1 MSRVRSFYALG
12 VVLGAIAVLVVA
24 TNRDSKKPPASRGGS
39 PDDLVIGDPLVYGNL
54 TVFPVCSKTPRTQ
67 DRFIT
72 LDEGLASGK
81 VEILEKGALARS
93 QPSSRPARQEPAADL
108 FATGGD
114 PVAANEDPFAQA
126 EGRAAGG
133 NDVNELMVVNHS
145 DRPLYL
151 MPGEIIVGGDQ
162 DRTIGEEFVV
172 APDGKPVPLDVYCV
186 EHGRWGGRNEA
197 EYANLS
203 LVIDQ
208 SQSDLQSLPS
218 LATPSDIVIRNI
230 DAQQVAAQANSGK
243 FVGSV
248 GSLSKNA
255 RLAVVSSDGQG
266 KVWDEVSSENA
277 KAGVQPQSG
286 AFTANYAE
294 EEAVKRLRPYIDK
307 LQSPVAQTENVIGVI
322 VAVNGK
328 VESMDVFEATP
339 LFKKLWPKL
348 LKSHALDAANA
359 AGDHVTRTCTRQDAA
374 AFLQETSAAGTSKTE
389 TKGDVAVSR
398 RESERV
404 LFFSAHSRHE
414 VREPPAAAEEDSAG
428 GYGGGALGGVHAAA
442 FAK

>member
-12 VVLGAIAVLVVA
+12 AVLGVIAVLVIA
-24 TNRDSKKPPASRGGS
+24 TNWGTKRESASKSASPG
-39 PDDLVIGDPLVYGNL
+39 DLVIGDSVVYGNL
-54 TVFPVCSKTPRTQ
+54 TVFPVSSKTPRTE

-81 VEILEKGALARS
+81 VEIVEKGAMTRN
-93 QPSSRPARQEPAADL
+93 QPQREENEAGQRPAAD
-108 FATGGD
+108 
-114 PVAANEDPFAQA
+114 PFA
-126 EGRAAGG
+126 ERGDLVGGG
-133 NDVNELMVVNHS
+133 NEVNELVVVNRS
-145 DRPLYL
+145 ERPLYL

-162 DRTIGEEFVV
+162 DRTIGRELVV

-186 EHGRWGGRNEA
+186 EHGRWGGRAEA
-197 EYANLS
+197 DYDQLSMVISQSQESSFPTNHS
-203 LVIDQ
+203 LVVRD
-208 SQSDLQSLPS
+208 
-218 LATPSDIVIRNI
+218 TRE
-230 DAQQVAAQANSGK
+230 VALQANSGK

-266 KVWDEVSSENA
+266 KVWEEVSAENA
-277 KAGVQPQSG
+277 KSGIQSDSD

-294 EEAVKRLRPYIDK
+294 DESVKRLQPYIDK
-307 LQSPVAQTENVIGVI
+307 LQAPISQTENVVGII

-359 AGDHVTRTCTRQDAA
+359 AGEQVARTCTRQDAA
-374 AFLQETSAAGTSKTE
+374 AFLQETAAANASKTE

-404 LFFSAHSRHE
+404 LLFSAHASNDRR
-414 VREPPAAAEEDSAG
+414 VRAMEDADASAG
-428 GYGGGALGGVHAAA
+428 GLGGGGGFGGGGFGGVHSAA

>member
-12 VVLGAIAVLVVA
+12 VVALTLAVLVVA
-24 TNRDSKKPPASRGGS
+24 TNRGTKKPPAFKEKLPGE
-39 PDDLVIGDPLVYGNL
+39 LVIGDPVVYGNL
-54 TVFPVCSKTPRTQ
+54 TIFPVSSRAPRMQ

-81 VEILEKGALARS
+81 VEIVEKGAAGQS
-93 QPSSRPARQEPAADL
+93 QPPPEAAGQRPPV
-108 FATGGD
+108 D
-114 PVAANEDPFAQA
+114 PNNDPF
-126 EGRAAGG
+126 GPVVDGGGGG
-133 NDVNELMVVNHS
+133 NEVNELMVVNHS
-145 DRPLYL
+145 TRPLYL

-162 DRTIGEEFVV
+162 DRTIGREYVV

-186 EHGRWGGRNEA
+186 EHGRWGGRNEE
-197 EYANLS
+197 EYAGLRPF
-203 LVIDQ
+203 VI
-208 SQSDLQSLPS
+208 SVIPVVSPSGSEAPESD
-218 LATPSDIVIRNI
+218 ARE
-230 DAQQVAAQANSGK
+230 VAALANSGK

-255 RLAVVSSDGQG
+255 RLAVVSDGGQE

-294 EEAVKRLRPYIDK
+294 QEAVKRLQPYIDK
-307 LQSPVAQTENVIGVI
+307 LQGPVAQTENVVGII

-328 VESMDVFEATP
+328 IESMDVFESTP

-348 LKSHALDAANA
+348 LKSYALDAANA
-359 AGDHVTRTCTRQDAA
+359 AGEQVASKTCTRQDAA
-374 AFLQETSAAGTSKTE
+374 AFLKETATASTSKTE
-389 TKGDVAVSR
+389 TKGDLALSR

-404 LFFSAHSRHE
+404 LLFSAHASNGGRD
-414 VREPPAAAEEDSAG
+414 PAADASAG
-428 GYGGGALGGVHAAA
+428 GLGGGVHAAA

>member
-12 VVLGAIAVLVVA
+12 AALGVIAVLVVA
-24 TNRDSKKPPASRGGS
+24 TNLGTKKPPAFAVKPG
-39 PDDLVIGDPLVYGNL
+39 DLVIGDPVVYGNL
-54 TVFPVCSKTPRTQ
+54 TVFPVSSRAPHMQ

-81 VEILEKGALARS
+81 VEIVENGAVAQTR
-93 QPSSRPARQEPAADL
+93 PREEGAGGERNAEPWAAGERPAVV
-108 FATGGD
+108 G
-114 PVAANEDPFAQA
+114 EDPFAEAAQ
-126 EGRAAGG
+126 RAGGG

-162 DRTIGEEFVV
+162 DRTIGRELVV
-172 APDGKPVPLDVYCV
+172 APDSKQVPLDVYCV
-186 EHGRWGGRNEA
+186 EHGRWGGRDEA
-197 EYANLS
+197 EYANLRPF
-203 LVIDQ
+203 VI
-208 SQSDLQSLPS
+208 SVIPVTSPS
-218 LATPSDIVIRNI
+218 GSGEPES
-230 DAQQVAAQANSGK
+230 VAREVALQANSGK
-243 FVGSV
+243 FVGSI

-255 RLAVVSSDGQG
+255 RLAVVSSDGQQ
-266 KVWDEVSSENA
+266 KVWDEVNSANA
-277 KAGVQPQSG
+277 KSGVQPDSD

-294 EEAVKRLRPYIDK
+294 EDAVKRLQPYIDK
-307 LQSPVAQTENVIGVI
+307 LQQPVAQTENVVGVI

-328 VESMDVFEATP
+328 VESMDVFESTP

-359 AGDHVTRTCTRQDAA
+359 AGDQVASKPCTRQDAA
-374 AFLQETSAAGTSKTE
+374 AFLKDTAAASTSTTE

-404 LFFSAHSRHE
+404 LLFSAHASNGGQS
-414 VREPPAAAEEDSAG
+414 PAAVAADASAG
-428 GYGGGALGGVHAAA
+428 GYGGGGLGGVHSAA